1 MSRHLSHQLSALLG
15 LCRARLSWQITAW
28 VFLSIVAIEV
38 IIFIPSYAR
47 RERELLQQLGEVT
60 VATVTSLKRS
70 AMQQDL
76 STADMIDKVK
86 FLAANTEIKGA
97 AIYNLQGQA
106 IGTFGEVPELGYPSL
121 QGGQQE
127 VRRLN
132 PDRTRLDVAWPA
144 TMIDNQHV
152 LILRV
157 DASSVQRDLM
167 AFGGRI
173 TGLVVIISLVV
184 TLTTMVVLGVIV
196 ITPILRLRDNL
207 LLAGEALSRDEY
219 MANFHTL
226 PTHHQDELGQVMV
239 AFEQMYQRVWAEI
252 QSRKA
257 SEAALRLEQAKSERL
272 LLNILP
278 ETIVEQLK
286 ENHQTIA
293 QRFEEATILFA
304 DLVDFSGL
312 ASQMSP
318 TDLVNLLNQIF
329 STFDQLAEQH
339 GLEKIKTIGDA
350 YMAVG
355 GLPLPR
361 TDHAEAVANM
371 ALDMQQAIG
380 QFQRVDGKPFHLRIG
395 INTGPVVAGVIG
407 IKKFIYDLWGDA
419 VNVASRMESQGR
431 VNSIQVTQ
439 AVYDRLKHTYHFEER
454 GIIQVKGRGDMMT
467 YFLKGKQHGAEVC

>member
-1 MSRHLSHQLSALLG
+1 MSRQLSALLG
-15 LCRARLSWQITAW
+15 LCKARLSWQIMGW

-47 RERELLQQLGEVT
+47 RERELLQQLGEVA

-86 FLAANTEIKGA
+86 FLTENTEVKGA
-97 AIYNLQGQA
+97 AVYNPQGQQVA
-106 IGTFGEVPELGYPSL
+106 TFGEVPELGVQSFQDSP
-121 QGGQQE
+121 QE
-127 VRRLN
+127 VRKLN
-132 PDRTRLDVAWPA
+132 PGRTRLDVAWPA
-144 TMIDNQHV
+144 TMIDNQHALV
-152 LILRV
+152 LRV
-157 DASSVQRDLM
+157 DASSVRRELM

-184 TLTTMVVLGVIV
+184 TLTTMVVLGVIA

-207 LLAGEALSRDEY
+207 ILAGEALSRDEY
-219 MANFHTL
+219 MADFHTL
-226 PTHHQDELGQVMV
+226 PTHRRDELGEVMI
-239 AFEQMYQRVWAEI
+239 AFEQMYQRVWTEL

-257 SEAALRLEQAKSERL
+257 SEAALRLEQEKSERL

-278 ETIVEQLK
+278 ETIVAQLK
-286 ENHQTIA
+286 ENQHTIA
-293 QRFEEATILFA
+293 QRFDEATILFA

-312 ASQMSP
+312 ASQITP
-318 TDLVNLLNQIF
+318 TELVNLLNQIF
-329 STFDQLAEQH
+329 STFDQLAEKH

-355 GLPLPR
+355 GLPLPQANH
-361 TDHAEAVANM
+361 TEAVANM
-371 ALDMQQAIG
+371 ALEMQQAIG

-431 VNSIQVTQ
+431 INSIQVTQ
-439 AVYDRLKHTYHFEER
+439 TVYDRLKSTYVFEER

>member
-1 MSRHLSHQLSALLG
+1 MSRQLSTLLG
-15 LCRARLSWQITAW
+15 LCKARLSWQITAW

-38 IIFIPSYAR
+38 IIFIPSYYR
-47 RERELLQQLGEVT
+47 RERELLQQLGEVA
-60 VATVTSLKRS
+60 VATVTSLKR
-70 AMQQDL
+70 ATMQQEV
-76 STADMIDKVK
+76 STSEVIDKVK
-86 FLAANTEIKGA
+86 FLTENTEILGA
-97 AIYNLQGQA
+97 AVYDRQGQPVA
-106 IGTFGEVPELGYPSL
+106 TFGEVPELGYPNF
-121 QGGQQE
+121 QAGQQE
-127 VRRLN
+127 VRQLN
-132 PDRTRLDVAWPA
+132 AAGTRLDVAWPA
-144 TMIDNQHV
+144 AMIDNQHA

-157 DASSVQRDLM
+157 DATSVPRELM
-167 AFGGRI
+167 AFAGRI

-207 LLAGEALSRDEY
+207 ILAGEALNRDEY
-219 MANFHTL
+219 MAHFHTL
-226 PTHHQDELGQVMV
+226 PTHRRDELGEVMV
-239 AFEQMYQRVWAEI
+239 AFEQMYQRVWTEI

-257 SEAALRLEQAKSERL
+257 SEAALRLEQEKSERL

-278 ETIVEQLK
+278 ATIVAQLK
-286 ENHQTIA
+286 ESPQTIA

-318 TDLVNLLNQIF
+318 TDLVDLLNQIF
-329 STFDQLAEQH
+329 STFDQLAEKH

-355 GLPLPR
+355 GLPLPQANH
-361 TDHAEAVANM
+361 TEAVADM

-380 QFQRVDGKPFHLRIG
+380 QFQRTDGQPFHLRIG

-439 AVYDRLKHTYHFEER
+439 AVYDRLQSTYVFEER
-454 GIIQVKGRGDMMT
+454 GMIQVKGRGDMMT